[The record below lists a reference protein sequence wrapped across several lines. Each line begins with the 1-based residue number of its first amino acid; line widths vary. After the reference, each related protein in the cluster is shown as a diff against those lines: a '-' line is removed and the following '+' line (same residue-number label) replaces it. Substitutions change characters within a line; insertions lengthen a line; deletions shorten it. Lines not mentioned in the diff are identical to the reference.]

1 VSRRA
6 ALFLYT
12 FAGWT
17 LFVWVVFIRNIS
29 KDRTHTTG
37 FKAVHITLAVISIAF
52 AAGCAL
58 VVRHVRRS
66 RAVREDSQLRDVVTS
81 VQDGSRHIA

>member
-1 VSRRA
+1 MSRRA

-29 KDRTHTTG
+29 KDHTHTTG
-37 FKAVHITLAVISIAF
+37 FKVVHITLAVISIAF
-52 AAGCAL
+52 AGGCVA
-58 VVRHVRRS
+58 VVR
-66 RAVREDSQLRDVVTS
+66 RARQHREEREP
-81 VQDGSRHIA
+81 VQEGSRHIA